1 MSSVHKY
8 AVINIINIINMLN
21 NN

>member
-8 AVINIINIINMLN
+8 AVINIINIMNMLN